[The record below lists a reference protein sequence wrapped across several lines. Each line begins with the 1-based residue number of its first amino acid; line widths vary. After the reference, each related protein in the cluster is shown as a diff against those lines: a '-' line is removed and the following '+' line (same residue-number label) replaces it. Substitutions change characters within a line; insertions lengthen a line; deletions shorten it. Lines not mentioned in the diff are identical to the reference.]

1 MKKISKLFVALTFL
15 LFSMFTI
22 NIISYANSNNN
33 VYIGGENI
41 GIKVNT
47 GIVVIGKYEVET
59 VNGKVSPWKNSNI
72 EIGDEIL
79 SVNGLEVKDNAN
91 LINVLKNINSNTTK
105 LEIMRGKNRF
115 FTNID
120 IVLTKNDQKSLG
132 LYIKDKL
139 LGVGT
144 ITFINAENGNFASL
158 GHGIY
163 YDNNLY
169 NGNNGVILDSTV
181 ESIKKGIPG
190 DAGEIRSTLNNKV
203 IGYIG
208 KNTISGL
215 YGKSIKTNFD
225 KRKLIEVADVEEVQ
239 IGPAK
244 ILTTLD
250 DNIVKEY
257 NIEIISLEKQEY
269 EQIKGIKIKI
279 VDDNLINKTGGI
291 VQGMSGSP
299 IIQND
304 KLVGAISHVVID
316 NPTIGYGM
324 YAEWMLNNTK

>member
-22 NIISYANSNNN
+22 NIISYANSNNS

-91 LINVLKNINSNTTK
+91 LIKVLKNINSNTTK

-169 NGNNGVILDSTV
+169 KGNNGVILDSTV

-215 YGKSIKTNFD
+215 YGKSINTNFD